1 MGKDFRTRKEI
12 VYQFICDD
20 MYVPMKIKELAI
32 VLGVKKEERPQL
44 EEILFE
50 LMEEGKIA
58 ISKRGKYLKAEESQ
72 MIGIFT
78 SHPKGFGF
86 VAIEGETEDIFI
98 PEVNIGA

>member
-1 MGKDFRTRKEI
+1 MDLFNKRKQT
-12 VYQFICDD
+12 VYNLICDD

-32 VLGVKKEERPQL
+32 VLGVKKEERPEL

-58 ISKRGKYLKAEESQ
+58 ISKRGKYTKAEESQ

-86 VAIEGETEDIFI
+86 VTVA
-98 PEVNIGA
+98 